1 MTTPLISDGVLIKRY
16 IDGNNAAFE
25 TLLKRHRTRI
35 LSSIYLLVG
44 DRYLAEDIFQETF
57 IKVIHSIQNG
67 KYNHEDKFLPWALR
81 IARNMSIDSIR
92 SRKRMPVVVDTD
104 GRDVFDAMGI
114 SVNSQEDQRVAKD
127 EIEILKQWIWELPE
141 DQREVLI
148 LRQYADLSFKE
159 IATLTET
166 NINTCIGRMHYAIL
180 NLRKKMQKKYSAHKI
195 NWFRVRYMF
204 VVNANNMAKPL
215 SHSDL
220 LLYFYGE
227 ADADT
232 SAYIQANIAENPDWS
247 IYLNELYEATSDF
260 DRLMVS
266 PAPTTLSIILE
277 ESDSKLYHSI

>member
-35 LSSIYLLVG
+35 LSSIQLLVG

-57 IKVIHSIQNG
+57 IKVIHSIQHG

-159 IATLTET
+159 IAALTET

-180 NLRKKMQKKYSAHKI
+180 NLRKKMQKSV
-195 NWFRVRYMF
+195 VRI
-204 VVNANNMAKPL
+204 K
-215 SHSDL
+215 
-220 LLYFYGE
+220 
-227 ADADT
+227 
-232 SAYIQANIAENPDWS
+232 
-247 IYLNELYEATSDF
+247 
-260 DRLMVS
+260 
-266 PAPTTLSIILE
+266 
-277 ESDSKLYHSI
+277 

>member
-57 IKVIHSIQNG
+57 IKVIHSIQHG

-92 SRKRMPVVVDTD
+92 PRKRMPVVVDTD

-148 LRQYADLSFKE
+148 LRKYADLSFKE
-159 IATLTET
+159 IAALTET

-180 NLRKKMQKKYSAHKI
+180 NLRKKMQKSV
-195 NWFRVRYMF
+195 VRI
-204 VVNANNMAKPL
+204 K
-215 SHSDL
+215 
-220 LLYFYGE
+220 
-227 ADADT
+227 
-232 SAYIQANIAENPDWS
+232 
-247 IYLNELYEATSDF
+247 
-260 DRLMVS
+260 
-266 PAPTTLSIILE
+266 
-277 ESDSKLYHSI
+277 

>member
-35 LSSIYLLVG
+35 LSSIYLLMG

-57 IKVIHSIQNG
+57 IKVIHSIQHG

-159 IATLTET
+159 IAALTET

-180 NLRKKMQKKYSAHKI
+180 NLRKKMQKSV
-195 NWFRVRYMF
+195 VRI
-204 VVNANNMAKPL
+204 K
-215 SHSDL
+215 
-220 LLYFYGE
+220 
-227 ADADT
+227 
-232 SAYIQANIAENPDWS
+232 
-247 IYLNELYEATSDF
+247 
-260 DRLMVS
+260 
-266 PAPTTLSIILE
+266 
-277 ESDSKLYHSI
+277 

>member
-57 IKVIHSIQNG
+57 IKVIHSIQHG

-81 IARNMSIDSIR
+81 IARNMRIDSIR

-159 IATLTET
+159 IAALTET

-180 NLRKKMQKKYSAHKI
+180 NLRKKMQKSV
-195 NWFRVRYMF
+195 VRI
-204 VVNANNMAKPL
+204 K
-215 SHSDL
+215 
-220 LLYFYGE
+220 
-227 ADADT
+227 
-232 SAYIQANIAENPDWS
+232 
-247 IYLNELYEATSDF
+247 
-260 DRLMVS
+260 
-266 PAPTTLSIILE
+266 
-277 ESDSKLYHSI
+277 

>member
-35 LSSIYLLVG
+35 LSSIYLLMG

-57 IKVIHSIQNG
+57 IKVIHSIQHG

-92 SRKRMPVVVDTD
+92 SRKCMPVVVDTD

-159 IATLTET
+159 IAALTET

-180 NLRKKMQKKYSAHKI
+180 NLRKKMQKSV
-195 NWFRVRYMF
+195 VRI
-204 VVNANNMAKPL
+204 K
-215 SHSDL
+215 
-220 LLYFYGE
+220 
-227 ADADT
+227 
-232 SAYIQANIAENPDWS
+232 
-247 IYLNELYEATSDF
+247 
-260 DRLMVS
+260 
-266 PAPTTLSIILE
+266 
-277 ESDSKLYHSI
+277 

>member
-16 IDGNNAAFE
+16 VDGNNAAFE

-57 IKVIHSIQNG
+57 IKVIHSIQHG

-159 IATLTET
+159 IAALTET

-180 NLRKKMQKKYSAHKI
+180 NLRKKMQKSV
-195 NWFRVRYMF
+195 VRI
-204 VVNANNMAKPL
+204 K
-215 SHSDL
+215 
-220 LLYFYGE
+220 
-227 ADADT
+227 
-232 SAYIQANIAENPDWS
+232 
-247 IYLNELYEATSDF
+247 
-260 DRLMVS
+260 
-266 PAPTTLSIILE
+266 
-277 ESDSKLYHSI
+277 

>member
-57 IKVIHSIQNG
+57 IKVIHSIQHG

-159 IATLTET
+159 IAALTET
-166 NINTCIGRMHYAIL
+166 IINTCIGRMHYAIL
-180 NLRKKMQKKYSAHKI
+180 NLRKKMQKSV
-195 NWFRVRYMF
+195 VRI
-204 VVNANNMAKPL
+204 K
-215 SHSDL
+215 
-220 LLYFYGE
+220 
-227 ADADT
+227 
-232 SAYIQANIAENPDWS
+232 
-247 IYLNELYEATSDF
+247 
-260 DRLMVS
+260 
-266 PAPTTLSIILE
+266 
-277 ESDSKLYHSI
+277 

>member
-1 MTTPLISDGVLIKRY
+1 MTTPLISDGVLIRRY
-16 IDGNNAAFE
+16 VDGNNAAFE

-92 SRKRMPVVVDTD
+92 SRKRMPVVVDTE
-104 GRDVFDAMGI
+104 GRDVFDALGI
-114 SVNSQEDQRVAKD
+114 SVDSQEDQRVASD
-127 EIEILKQWIWELPE
+127 EIAILKQWIWELPE

-159 IATLTET
+159 IAALTET

-180 NLRKKMQKKYSAHKI
+180 NLRKKMQKSVV
-195 NWFRVRYMF
+195 RV
-204 VVNANNMAKPL
+204 K
-215 SHSDL
+215 
-220 LLYFYGE
+220 
-227 ADADT
+227 
-232 SAYIQANIAENPDWS
+232 
-247 IYLNELYEATSDF
+247 
-260 DRLMVS
+260 
-266 PAPTTLSIILE
+266 
-277 ESDSKLYHSI
+277 

>member
-57 IKVIHSIQNG
+57 IKVIHSIQHG

-159 IATLTET
+159 IAALTET
-166 NINTCIGRMHYAIL
+166 TINTCIGRMHYAIL
-180 NLRKKMQKKYSAHKI
+180 NLRKKMQKSV
-195 NWFRVRYMF
+195 VRI
-204 VVNANNMAKPL
+204 K
-215 SHSDL
+215 
-220 LLYFYGE
+220 
-227 ADADT
+227 
-232 SAYIQANIAENPDWS
+232 
-247 IYLNELYEATSDF
+247 
-260 DRLMVS
+260 
-266 PAPTTLSIILE
+266 
-277 ESDSKLYHSI
+277 

>member
-1 MTTPLISDGVLIKRY
+1 MTTPLISDGVLIRRY
-16 IDGNNAAFE
+16 VDGNNAAFE

-92 SRKRMPVVVDTD
+92 SRKRMPVVVDTE
-104 GRDVFDAMGI
+104 GRDVFDALGI
-114 SVNSQEDQRVAKD
+114 SVDSQEDQRVASD
-127 EIEILKQWIWELPE
+127 EIAILKQWIWELPE

-159 IATLTET
+159 IAALTDT

-180 NLRKKMQKKYSAHKI
+180 NLRKKMQKSVV
-195 NWFRVRYMF
+195 RV
-204 VVNANNMAKPL
+204 K
-215 SHSDL
+215 
-220 LLYFYGE
+220 
-227 ADADT
+227 
-232 SAYIQANIAENPDWS
+232 
-247 IYLNELYEATSDF
+247 
-260 DRLMVS
+260 
-266 PAPTTLSIILE
+266 
-277 ESDSKLYHSI
+277 